1 MDRLCSHKQ
10 AGRSLLQSG
19 YHFGCAAAQ
28 TVLTIWRRVRRRFG
42 YDDENGE
49 RKRNGSKRGSLH
61 RWRRRLRFREIGW
74 SHWRSQRAG
83 HRCRILRGRCE
94 PVLEAARQ
102 FVLAFRRDESVFASH
117 LKAVMA
123 SNLRRFDGAT
133 TDLLPPRDVRPTEG
147 MRPQPWK
154 IASLSLPGLVEGI
167 AAARI
172 PKRLSRR
179 ALLLENVRLRYRAV
193 LDSLHFEPGNQIADT
208 QDAAAVLALW
218 TVDILVPDALLNL
231 DCAGVEV
238 YVLPLQPEHFRD
250 ARASGDT
257 RLNDQQV
264 RFFQVSQHA
273 RGLLEGEDPAL
284 SLVPF
289 LAEPRLADRTAPAL
303 LPQAMTLG
311 IVEDTA
317 HDGANA
323 VHRPPRVESG
333 VQPVFDRLRG

>member
-1 MDRLCSHKQ
+1 MWRW
-10 AGRSLLQSG
+10 
-19 YHFGCAAAQ
+19 GCAPAVDAACRED
-28 TVLTIWRRVRRRFG
+28 TRCKPPMHCTSARCRSDRKRWRWRRFG
-42 YDDENGE
+42 T
-49 RKRNGSKRGSLH
+49 KR
-61 RWRRRLRFREIGW
+61 W
-74 SHWRSQRAG
+74 A
-83 HRCRILRGRCE
+83 CRLRGRSE

-250 ARASGDT
+250 VRASGDT

-273 RGLLEGEDPAL
+273 RGLLEGEDSAL

-289 LAEPRLADRTAPAL
+289 LA
-303 LPQAMTLG
+303 
-311 IVEDTA
+311 
-317 HDGANA
+317 
-323 VHRPPRVESG
+323 
-333 VQPVFDRLRG
+333 